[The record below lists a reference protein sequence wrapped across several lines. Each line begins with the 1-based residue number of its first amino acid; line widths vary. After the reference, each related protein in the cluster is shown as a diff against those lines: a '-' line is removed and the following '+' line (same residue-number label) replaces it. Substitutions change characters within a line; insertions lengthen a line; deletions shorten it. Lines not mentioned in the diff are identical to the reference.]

1 MAEIHINTKVIKSN
15 IEKLSA
21 YLDKNNMQWSLIV
34 KILGGHR
41 NTLENILDKETL
53 KNVHSIGDSRISGL
67 KTIKSIN
74 PELITMY
81 IKPPA
86 ITQVDNVAK
95 YADIS
100 LNSTFST
107 IEALN
112 DASRK
117 LRKKHK
123 VIIMVEMGELREGV
137 MRDEIISFY
146 KKVFKF
152 PYIEIIGIGTNLG
165 CMYGIQPTYDKLIQ
179 LRMLKELIE
188 VKFRRTIPLVSGG
201 SSITLPLIGKKMIPK
216 GCNHLRIGEAA
227 FMGTSPFDNR
237 KFRDL
242 SENAFEF
249 RAHIIELIKK
259 SNAPDGI
266 ISDGNI
272 GHAKDFEN
280 DMSEPVYKA
289 IMDFGMLDVDVKN
302 IKAKKNDVVFVGTS
316 SDMTVYSLG
325 TEDRGYKVGSTVKFK
340 PDYTGVARLMTSK
353 FISKKT

>member
-1 MAEIHINTKVIKSN
+1 MAEIRINAKAIRGN
-15 IEKLSA
+15 IEKLSS
-21 YLDKNNMQWSLIV
+21 YLNKNNIKWSLIV
-34 KILGGHR
+34 KIMGGHR
-41 NTLENILDKETL
+41 ASLESILDKSIL
-53 KNVHSIGDSRISGL
+53 QNVHSVGDSRISGL
-67 KTIKSIN
+67 KTIKSID
-74 PELITMY
+74 PDLVTMY

-86 ITQVDNVAK
+86 MNQVENVAK

-100 LNSTFST
+100 LNSTFQT

-112 DASRK
+112 DASKK

-123 VIIMVEMGELREGV
+123 IIIMVEMGELREGV

-188 VKFRRTIPLVSGG
+188 VKFNKKIPLVSGG
-201 SSITLPLIGKKMIPK
+201 SSITLPLISKKMIPK

-227 FMGTSPFDNR
+227 FMGTSPFDGK

-242 SENAFEF
+242 SDNTFEF
-249 RAHIIELIKK
+249 RAYIIELIKK
-259 SNAPDGI
+259 WNTPDGI
-266 ISDGNI
+266 VSEANV
-272 GHAKDFEN
+272 GHTGKTEHEK
-280 DMSEPVYKA
+280 MEQVYKA
-289 IMDFGMLDVDVKN
+289 IMDFGMLDADVKN
-302 IKAKKNDVVFVGTS
+302 IKPKKSDVVFVGTS

-325 TEDRGYKVGSTVKFK
+325 HDSLGYSVGDTVKFK

-353 FISKKT
+353 FISKKV